1 MTDSQIELLINS
13 KNPEDVKLAVN
24 LLESRENL
32 KRVEAKMSSF
42 ENWDKER
49 KIRYHKLGYG
59 YILNKE
65 NGIYEMPMSVRNDKE
80 KFLNSPTWAEVSDRI
95 AIHKMESVTRVLSTS
110 VGFILLLIILGWM
123 T

>member
-1 MTDSQIELLINS
+1 MRIVKRKSKNLKPKSNGMTDSQIELLINS

-49 KIRYHKLGYG
+49 KIRL
-59 YILNKE
+59 
-65 NGIYEMPMSVRNDKE
+65 
-80 KFLNSPTWAEVSDRI
+80 
-95 AIHKMESVTRVLSTS
+95 
-110 VGFILLLIILGWM
+110 
-123 T
+123 

>member
-32 KRVEAKMSSF
+32 KRVEAKMASF